1 MTRVH
6 VFGLALVSLGLAPA
20 TKLRAG
26 EIARVNDQV
35 IMTED
40 VDRAFRRTSVSQRTL
55 TEDQLRLYRAHVL
68 RLLVDEALVNQFLDR
83 EKILVPEQ
91 EVDDHVEQFRAK
103 MAERGDSLDEF
114 LARMGIDEE
123 RMRTDIRNL
132 RRWLT
137 HVEKSATPDAVAKY
151 FEANQAAFDGSEVRA
166 SHILV
171 KTDPGMDD
179 AARKAARK
187 RIEGARAQLVGG
199 TPFEQA
205 AKTHSDCPS
214 RDIGGDLDF
223 FPRKGVMAEPFA
235 AAAFALAEGEVS
247 DVVETEFGYHLIKV
261 TGRRPGGA
269 VLYAEVYDVVR
280 AAFAEDLRAT
290 VIAEMKKTADIRYTR

>member
-1 MTRVH
+1 MTRVC
-6 VFGLALVSLGLAPA
+6 VLRLALIVWGMVPA
-20 TKLRAG
+20 AALRAG
-26 EIARVNDQV
+26 EVARVNDQV
-35 IMTED
+35 ITTED
-40 VDRAFRRTSVSQRTL
+40 VSSAFRRTSVSQRTL

-103 MAERGDSLDEF
+103 MAERGESLDEF

-132 RRWLT
+132 RRWLA
-137 HVEKSATPDAVAKY
+137 HVEKAATPDAVAKY
-151 FEANQAAFDGSEVRA
+151 FEANKAAFDGSEVRA

-187 RIEGARAQLVGG
+187 KIEGARAQLVGG

-205 AKTHSDCPS
+205 ARTHSDCPS
-214 RDIGGDLDF
+214 REIGGDLDY
-223 FPRKGVMAEPFA
+223 FPRKGVMAEAFA

-269 VLYAEVYDVVR
+269 VLYAEVYDDVR
-280 AAFAEDLRAT
+280 AAFAEDLRAK
-290 VIAEMKKTADIRYTR
+290 VIAEMKKSANIRYTR